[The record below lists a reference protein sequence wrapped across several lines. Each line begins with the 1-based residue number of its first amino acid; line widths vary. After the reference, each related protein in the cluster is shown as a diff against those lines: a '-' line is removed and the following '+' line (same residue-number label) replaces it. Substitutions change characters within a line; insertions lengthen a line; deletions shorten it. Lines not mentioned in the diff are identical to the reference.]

1 MMNKREIS
9 RILPVAAT
17 IAIAASLIGG
27 AGLSGLAQTTE
38 SSQDLSGTV
47 NSLVQEDGVTTYVIG
62 GEWEL
67 SVDSDSVTDFSAD
80 LVMTEV
86 DGTGA
91 HSHRIV
97 IADEGIDPAVEL
109 EDEPTGDIQVT
120 LTPEEQNVGGSVL
133 VNATG
138 VSGNGTTTVKVG
150 DIIAG
155 NPESDEDG
163 NVLFALGVT
172 EDMIGSQTV
181 TVEAE
186 GSSGSA
192 PFTALQLE
200 NATDIESGN
209 TTTTDGNLTTT
220 DNTGNL
226 TDSTGNMT
234 DSTSDMT
241 EGSTDNMTSIAPS
254 SDTTDDSIYGT
265 TIDGSIYD
273 SESED
278 TGSSDLSTTSDSTD
292 DTPDSNPDGE
302 LTTFEEEAIAA
313 GEVFEDMEGFD
324 NATSTTS
331 TNATD
336 STNATSDDTGAPGDS
351 EAGITMSFEVVA
363 DIYTDDELMWEDVN
377 ITVSVMNGQVV
388 TIEID
393 PIATENHFGD
403 QPIYGIADT

>member
-1 MMNKREIS
+1 
-9 RILPVAAT
+9 
-17 IAIAASLIGG
+17 
-27 AGLSGLAQTTE
+27 
-38 SSQDLSGTV
+38 
-47 NSLVQEDGVTTYVIG
+47 VQEDGITTYVIG

-67 SVDSDSVTDFSAD
+67 SVDSDSVSDFSAD
-80 LVMTEV
+80 LVMTEA

-91 HSHRIV
+91 HTHRIV
-97 IADEGIDPAVEL
+97 IADEGIDAAVEL

-120 LTPEEQNVGGSVL
+120 LTPDEQNVGGSVL

-172 EDMIGSQTV
+172 EEMIGSQSV

-192 PFTALQLE
+192 SFTALQLE
-200 NATDIESGN
+200 NATDFESGN

-234 DSTSDMT
+234 ESTGDLT
-241 EGSTDNMTSIAPS
+241 EGSTDNTTSIAPS

-265 TIDGSIYD
+265 TIDGGIYD

-278 TGSSDLSTTSDSTD
+278 TGSSDLSTTSDSAD
-292 DTPDSNPDGE
+292 DASDSNPDGE

-324 NATSTTS
+324 NATSTS

-336 STNATSDDTGAPGDS
+336 STNDTSDDTTVPAES

-377 ITVSVMNGQVV
+377 ITVSVMNGQIM
-388 TIEID
+388 TIDID